1 VPVHRQRPERDDQ
14 ETLMEF
20 GTRPAAAAFLTLTAA
35 AVFAW
40 SVHAQGP
47 GQDHAGQYAQSDIA
61 YGAQLYAAQCA
72 TCHGANGDAVGGV
85 NLRTGQ
91 IRRAAT
97 DNELMRLITT
107 GIPGAGMPGFR
118 FVQAEQLAIVAYVRN
133 MNSLDAGSV
142 KLGNP
147 SRGRA
152 VFEGKGECLRC
163 HAVNDKGSV
172 AAPDLTDIGVT
183 RAPSMLERHII
194 DPTAQ
199 MMPINRPVRAVM
211 KDGKTVTGRRLNEDT
226 YSIQLMDD
234 DGRLRSLLKNDVKQL
249 EVLTTSRM
257 PSYKDK
263 LSADEV
269 SDLVAYLLTL
279 KGA

>member
-1 VPVHRQRPERDDQ
+1 MAFRHGFFVLALAYAVALPSALPVR
-14 ETLMEF
+14 
-20 GTRPAAAAFLTLTAA
+20 
-35 AVFAW
+35 
-40 SVHAQGP
+40 AQGP

-72 TCHGANGDAVGGV
+72 TCHGSNGDQVGGV
-85 NLRTGQ
+85 NLRSGQ
-91 IRRAAT
+91 IRRAST

-107 GIPGAGMPGFR
+107 GIPGAGMPAFK
-118 FVQAEQLAIVAYVRN
+118 FVQAEQMAIVAYLRN
-133 MNSLDAGSV
+133 MNSIDAGSV
-142 KLGNP
+142 KIGNA

-152 VFEGKGECLRC
+152 IFEGKGECLRC

-172 AAPDLTDIGVT
+172 AAPDLTDIGVA
-183 RAPSMLERHII
+183 RAPSMLERHLT
-194 DPTAQ
+194 DPTSQ
-199 MMPINRPVRAVM
+199 MMPINRPIRAVL

-234 DGRLRSLLKNDVKQL
+234 DGRLRSLLKSDLKQL

-257 PSYKDK
+257 PSYKGK
-263 LSADEV
+263 LSAEEL

>member
-1 VPVHRQRPERDDQ
+1 MVFRFRSIVIA
-14 ETLMEF
+14 LVC
-20 GTRPAAAAFLTLTAA
+20 TAA
-35 AVFAW
+35 AGAFGWPAR
-40 SVHAQGP
+40 AQGP
-47 GQDHAGQYAQSDIA
+47 VPDHPGQYAQSDIV

-72 TCHGANGDAVGGV
+72 TCHGSNGDQVGGV
-85 NLRTGQ
+85 NLRSGQ
-91 IRRAAT
+91 IRRGTT
-97 DNELMRLITT
+97 DAELMRLLRT
-107 GIPGAGMPGFR
+107 GIPGAGMPSFK
-118 FVQAEQLAIVAYVRN
+118 FVQAEELAIVAYVRN
-133 MNSLDAGSV
+133 MNSIDAGSV
-142 KLGNP
+142 KIGNA

-152 VFEGKGECLRC
+152 VFEGKGDCLRC

-183 RAPSMLERHII
+183 RAPSMLERHLT
-194 DPTAQ
+194 DPSSQ

-226 YSIQLMDD
+226 YSIQLMDES
-234 DGRLRSLLKNDVKQL
+234 GHLRSLLKTDVKQL
-249 EVLTTSRM
+249 EVLATSRM

-263 LSADEV
+263 LSTDEL

>member
-1 VPVHRQRPERDDQ
+1 MVFRFRSIVLALAC
-14 ETLMEF
+14 T
-20 GTRPAAAAFLTLTAA
+20 AAAAGFGVAA
-35 AVFAW
+35 R
-40 SVHAQGP
+40 AQGP

-72 TCHGANGDAVGGV
+72 TCHGSNGDQVGGV
-85 NLRTGQ
+85 NLRSGQ
-91 IRRAAT
+91 FRRAIT
-97 DNELMRLITT
+97 DNEVMRLITT
-107 GIPGAGMPGFR
+107 GIPGASMPAFR
-118 FVQAEQLAIVAYVRN
+118 FVQAEQLAIVAYLRN

-147 SRGRA
+147 ARGRA

-172 AAPDLTDIGVT
+172 SAPDLSDIGVA
-183 RAPSMLERHII
+183 RAPSMLERHLT

-199 MMPINRPVRAVM
+199 MMPINRTVRAVM

-226 YSIQLMDD
+226 YSIQLMDE
-234 DGRLRSLLKNDVKQL
+234 GGQLRSLVKTDVKQL
-249 EVLTTSRM
+249 EILPTSRM